1 MTTAQLIA
9 RHIAALPEDTQQ
21 EVFDFV
27 KSLESKLESGDE
39 RERDSGW
46 SEFSLASA
54 MRGLEE
60 EPSPYTLADL
70 KESFR

>member
-9 RHIAALPEDTQQ
+9 RHIAALPEDAQR

-27 KSLESKLESGDE
+27 KFLESKLESGDE
-39 RERDSGW
+39 REGDAGW

>member
-1 MTTAQLIA
+1 MTTTQLIVK
-9 RHIAALPEDTQQ
+9 HIAALPEDAQR

-27 KSLESKLESGDE
+27 KFLESKLESSGE
-39 RERDSGW
+39 WERDAGW